1 MKRQLYISAL
11 FSITILVSC
20 GESSSDNAS
29 NKSNTNNSDIEN
41 KRIKD
46 SLNLVKENEIKEKIS
61 QNIWLNKNKKD
72 KYQLAMFNDSSF
84 SFVNYKGSLNYTLAV
99 DTLKFQDKPF
109 TTAVVSFNKN
119 GDLLLKS
126 TKSGKTSTYSVA
138 KNKDKFIGSWTGQ
151 LASLKINLFKLKL
164 NPDGKGS
171 FTDGNGTYDITY
183 THKKNKLT
191 LNIKSKG
198 AKINLSTNFS
208 KLNKMSEKNSV
219 WTRKRKSFPNDLSD
233 LMK

>member
-1 MKRQLYISAL
+1 M
-11 FSITILVSC
+11 
-20 GESSSDNAS
+20 
-29 NKSNTNNSDIEN
+29 
-41 KRIKD
+41 
-46 SLNLVKENEIKEKIS
+46 
-61 QNIWLNKNKKD
+61 
-72 KYQLAMFNDSSF
+72 
-84 SFVNYKGSLNYTLAV
+84 
-99 DTLKFQDKPF
+99 
-109 TTAVVSFNKN
+109 
-119 GDLLLKS
+119 
-126 TKSGKTSTYSVA
+126 
-138 KNKDKFIGSWTGQ
+138 
-151 LASLKINLFKLKL
+151 ASLKINLFKLKL